1 MHTYKLPA
9 HRNTV
14 ISDCRE
20 YFGLFL
26 VLITVFAQPSISLIT
41 LRVGEFYMICKNNFI
56 FDPQLLVFLYF
67 YVPIGQM

>member
-41 LRVGEFYMICKNNFI
+41 LRVGEF
-56 FDPQLLVFLYF
+56 
-67 YVPIGQM
+67 